1 MGLPGTASD
10 SAAWRST
17 LDSSM
22 MSAHCRSPAGH
33 QAPPAAAAAALLLD
47 HLGELQGAI
56 RRRLEATER
65 SGLPVRVD
73 VGDDALRILEAE

>member
-1 MGLPGTASD
+1 VGLPGIASD

-33 QAPPAAAAAALLLD
+33 QAPPAAALLLD